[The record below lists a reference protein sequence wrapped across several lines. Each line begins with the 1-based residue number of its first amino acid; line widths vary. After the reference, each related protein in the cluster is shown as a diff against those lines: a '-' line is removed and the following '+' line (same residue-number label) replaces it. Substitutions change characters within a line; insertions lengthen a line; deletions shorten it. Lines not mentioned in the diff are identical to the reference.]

1 MSRYE
6 RQITSDLAEQGWD
19 VPALFRAR
27 RWRFLLTLIDG
38 LGSTSRTTV
47 AILNDPDRFE
57 EIARSVAE
65 TEATADDTEARMRE
79 QTPVV
84 RILQDI
90 FDLVSAAFGGKEP
103 YPRPVSAVELA
114 LEDARTDRLH
124 GFRDEAMKALLP
136 NWEDTEE

>member
-65 TEATADDTEARMRE
+65 TEATADDTEVRMRE

-84 RILQDI
+84 RLLQDI

-114 LEDARTDRLH
+114 PEDARTHPPPDL
-124 GFRDEAMKALLP
+124 RDEAVKAPLP
-136 NWEDTEE
+136 PREDTAE

>member
-1 MSRYE
+1 M
-6 RQITSDLAEQGWD
+6 Q
-19 VPALFRAR
+19 ALFRAR

-38 LGSTSRTTV
+38 LASTSRTTV
-47 AILNDPDRFE
+47 AILNDPERFE
-57 EIARSVAE
+57 EIARTVAE

-84 RILQDI
+84 RLLQDI

-114 LEDARTDRLH
+114 LEDARTYHLH
-124 GFRDEAMKALLP
+124 NFRDEAMKALLP
-136 NWEDTEE
+136 HWEDTEE

>member
-1 MSRYE
+1 LSRYE
-6 RQITSDLAEQGWD
+6 RQIVSDLAEQGWD
-19 VPALFRAR
+19 APALFRAR

-38 LGSTSRTTV
+38 LASTSRTTV
-47 AILNDPDRFE
+47 AILNDPERFE
-57 EIARSVAE
+57 EIAKTVAE

-84 RILQDI
+84 RLLQDI

-124 GFRDEAMKALLP
+124 GFRDEAMRALLP
-136 NWEDTEE
+136 HWEDSEE

>member
-6 RQITSDLAEQGWD
+6 RQIVSDLAEQGWD
-19 VPALFRAR
+19 APALFRAR
-27 RWRFLLTLIDG
+27 RWRFLLMLIDG
-38 LGSTSRTTV
+38 LASTSRTTV
-47 AILNDPDRFE
+47 AILNDPERFE
-57 EIARSVAE
+57 EIAKTVAE

-84 RILQDI
+84 RLLQDI

-124 GFRDEAMKALLP
+124 DFRDEAMKALLP
-136 NWEDTEE
+136 NWEDNTE